1 MTRVAC
7 SGGCGRRTSRPA
19 WPSGVFC
26 ATCATRKVRRRGVC
40 PRCQQTA
47 QLPADSPDG
56 PPICASCGGIDEP
69 LCCRSCGS
77 LDWLR
82 TLHSCTRCELR
93 NVLGRCFDDGSGNI
107 NPRLLPV
114 VETIASR
121 ENPKGARNWM
131 SKTNAENI
139 RALATGQV
147 PLTHEGIDRLPASNS
162 REHLREL
169 LVAHAVLPSRNRYLA
184 AYERWAEQVLA
195 GIEDRDDR
203 RLIAAFLRWHIRPRL
218 QRRAADGEL
227 TESRYSVA
235 RAQTNIAVRFL
246 AWLHERG
253 HELGSATQADIDA
266 WFAAGPATRVHSR
279 TFIRWAMTTRRSS
292 TFDLPPDRSAE
303 PRPMPE
309 PQRLALLDRLLH
321 DNHIDLV
328 DRVAGSLVLLYAL
341 PSSRIHRLR
350 LIDLHAGPDG
360 LMVQLGAD
368 PVPVPAPLSDLI
380 TELADRQHTTRPSRL
395 TGEWLF
401 PGRIPGQAIEPDQL
415 AERLNRLGIT
425 RAARTAALNALL
437 RQVPSPVLAKVL
449 NRRPWRVTARAKTL
463 GTDWNNYAALRART

>member
-1 MTRVAC
+1 
-7 SGGCGRRTSRPA
+7 
-19 WPSGVFC
+19 
-26 ATCATRKVRRRGVC
+26 VRRRGVC
-40 PRCQQTA
+40 PRCEQTGP
-47 QLPADSPDG
+47 LPANSPDG
-56 PPICASCGGIDEP
+56 QPICASCGGIDEP
-69 LCCRSCGS
+69 LLCRTCGS
-77 LDWLR
+77 VDWLR
-82 TLHSCTRCELR
+82 TLHLCARCELR
-93 NVLGRCFDDGSGNI
+93 NVLGRRFDDGTGRI
-107 NPRLLPV
+107 DPRLLPV

-121 ENPKGARNWM
+121 EHPRGGLKWM
-131 SKTNAENI
+131 TNTTTQNI
-139 RALATGQV
+139 RALAIGQV

-195 GIEDRDDR
+195 GIDDRNDR

-218 QRRAADGEL
+218 EHRAGAGEL

-253 HELGSATQADIDA
+253 HELGAVTQADIDA
-266 WFAAGPATRVHSR
+266 WFATGPATRVHSR
-279 TFIRWAMTTRRSS
+279 TFIRWAMTTRRSA

-309 PQRLALLDRLLH
+309 QQRLALLDRLLH

-328 DRVAGSLVLLYAL
+328 DRVAGCLVLLYAL
-341 PSSRIHRLR
+341 PASRVHRLR
-350 LIDLHAGPDG
+350 LTDLHAGPDG
-360 LMVQLGAD
+360 LMIQLGTD
-368 PVPVPAPLSDLI
+368 PVPVPAPLSDLL
-380 TELADRQHTTRPSRL
+380 TELADRQHTTRPDRL
-395 TGEWLF
+395 ASEWLF

-415 AERLNRLGIT
+415 VERLNRHGIT

-463 GTDWNNYAALRART
+463 GTDWNSYAALRART

>member
-1 MTRVAC
+1 
-7 SGGCGRRTSRPA
+7 
-19 WPSGVFC
+19 
-26 ATCATRKVRRRGVC
+26 
-40 PRCQQTA
+40 
-47 QLPADSPDG
+47 
-56 PPICASCGGIDEP
+56 
-69 LCCRSCGS
+69 
-77 LDWLR
+77 
-82 TLHSCTRCELR
+82 
-93 NVLGRCFDDGSGNI
+93 
-107 NPRLLPV
+107 
-114 VETIASR
+114 
-121 ENPKGARNWM
+121 
-131 SKTNAENI
+131 
-139 RALATGQV
+139 
-147 PLTHEGIDRLPASNS
+147 
-162 REHLREL
+162 
-169 LVAHAVLPSRNRYLA
+169 VLPSRNRYLA

-195 GIEDRDDR
+195 GIGDRNDR

-218 QRRAADGEL
+218 ERRAASGEL

-246 AWLHERG
+246 AWLHQRG
-253 HELGSATQADIDA
+253 PDLGSATQADIDV
-266 WFAAGPATRVHSR
+266 WLSTGPATRLHSR
-279 TFIRWAMTTRRSS
+279 TFIRWAMTTRRSP

-321 DNHIDLV
+321 DDHVDLV

-350 LIDLHAGPDG
+350 LTDLHAGPDG

-368 PVPVPAPLSDLI
+368 PVPVPAPLRDLL
-380 TELADRQHTTRPSRL
+380 TDLAGRHPTRPDRL

-401 PGRIPGQAIEPDQL
+401 PGRRPGQPIEPDQL
-415 AERLNRLGIT
+415 VERLNRLGIT

-463 GTDWNNYAALRART
+463 GTDWSNYAALRARS

>member
-1 MTRVAC
+1 MPAN
-7 SGGCGRRTSRPA
+7 SAGGE
-19 WPSGVFC
+19 
-26 ATCATRKVRRRGVC
+26 
-40 PRCQQTA
+40 
-47 QLPADSPDG
+47 
-56 PPICASCGGIDEP
+56 PICASCGGIDEP
-69 LCCRSCGS
+69 LRCRTCGS
-77 LDWLR
+77 VDWLR
-82 TLHSCTRCELR
+82 TLHLCARCELR
-93 NVLGRCFDDGSGNI
+93 NVLGRCFDDGSGNV
-107 NPRLLPV
+107 NPCLLPV

-121 ENPKGARNWM
+121 EHPRGALKWIT
-131 SKTNAENI
+131 KATAENI

-147 PLTHEGIDRLPASNS
+147 PFSHEGIDRLPASTS

-184 AYERWAEQVLA
+184 AYARWAEQVLA
-195 GIEDRDDR
+195 GIEDRSDR

-218 QRRAADGEL
+218 QRQAAAGEL

-235 RAQTNIAVRFL
+235 RAQINIAIRFL
-246 AWLHERG
+246 AWLHQRG
-253 HELGSATQADIDA
+253 RDLGSATQADIDA
-266 WFAAGPATRVHSR
+266 WFAGGPTTRVHSR
-279 TFIRWAMTTRRSS
+279 TFIRWAMTTRRSP
-292 TFDLPPDRSAE
+292 TFDLPPERSAE

-309 PQRLALLDRLLH
+309 QQRLALLDRLLH

-328 DRVAGSLVLLYAL
+328 DRVAGCLVLLYAL

-350 LIDLHAGPDG
+350 LTDLHAGPDG
-360 LMVQLGAD
+360 LMLQLGVD
-368 PVPVPAPLSDLI
+368 PVPVPAPLSDLL
-380 TELADRQHTTRPSRL
+380 TELADRHRTRPGRL

-401 PGRIPGQAIEPDQL
+401 PGRVPGQAIEPDQL
-415 AERLNRLGIT
+415 VERLNRLGIT

>member
-1 MTRVAC
+1 MARTAC
-7 SGGCGRRTSRPA
+7 SEGCGRRTSRPA
-19 WPSGVFC
+19 WPEGVLC
-26 ATCATRKVRRRGVC
+26 ATCATRRVRRRGVC
-40 PRCQQTA
+40 GRCGQTRS
-47 QLPADSPDG
+47 LPANSADG
-56 PPICASCGGIDEP
+56 KSICASCAGITED
-69 LCCRSCGS
+69 LRCRTCGS
-77 LDWLR
+77 ATAGFR
-82 TLHSCTRCELR
+82 TLRQCTRCSLR
-93 NVLGRCFDDGSGNI
+93 GVLERCFDEGSGKI
-107 NPRLLPV
+107 NSQLLPV
-114 VETIASR
+114 VETLASQQQ
-121 ENPKGARNWM
+121 PKSGLNWM
-131 SKTNAENI
+131 TKTTTENI

-184 AYERWAEQVLA
+184 AYERWAERVLA
-195 GIEDRDDR
+195 GIEDRNDR

-218 QRRAADGEL
+218 ERRAATGEL

-246 AWLHERG
+246 AWLHQRG
-253 HELGSATQADIDA
+253 HDLGSATQADIDV
-266 WFAAGPATRVHSR
+266 WLSTGPATRLHSR
-279 TFIRWAMTTRRSS
+279 TFIRWAMTTRRSP

-309 PQRLALLDRLLH
+309 QQRLALLDRLLH
-321 DNHIDLV
+321 DDHIDLV
-328 DRVAGSLVLLYAL
+328 DRVAGSLVVLYAL

-350 LIDLHAGPDG
+350 LTDLHAGPDG

-368 PVPVPAPLSDLI
+368 PVPVPAPLSDLL
-380 TELADRQHTTRPSRL
+380 TDLAGRHTTRPDRL

-401 PGRIPGQAIEPDQL
+401 PGRIPGQPIEPDQL
-415 AERLNRLGIT
+415 VERLNRLGIT

-463 GTDWNNYAALRART
+463 GTDWSNYAALRART